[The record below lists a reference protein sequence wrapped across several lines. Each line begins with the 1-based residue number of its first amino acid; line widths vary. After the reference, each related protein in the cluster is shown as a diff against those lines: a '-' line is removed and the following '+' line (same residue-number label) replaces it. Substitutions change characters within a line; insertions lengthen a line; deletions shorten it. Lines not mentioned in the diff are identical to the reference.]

1 MTTALLLLWT
11 AIALFCGTAVAS
23 VRLVSRTRLLEELRR
38 RGRESMLE
46 LYDAHEHEYGLTTL
60 IYRQLAIVLFVITVS
75 MTLPPENTGRW
86 HPLCVLGL
94 SAVWFIVVGV
104 AIPTAWARHA
114 GEAFIAQ
121 VFHALEGLRKVTRP
135 LLIVIHAIDEIVR
148 RLAGAPRERED
159 PTEELEREIM
169 DAVTQAETT
178 GAMDET
184 EKAMIESVMVL
195 DDTAVTEIMT
205 PRTDLVGVESGASF
219 AEVRDLIL
227 KEGHS
232 RIPVYEETLDHIVG
246 ILYAKDLLRVTDPAS
261 FSLREMMRPVL
272 FVPETKDLASLLRE
286 FQSGRRHMAIVLDEY
301 GGTAGLVT
309 IEDILEE
316 LVGEITDEHEPPP
329 APPIMRLDDR
339 SALVD
344 ARVRVQEVNEEL
356 QLDLPEDEA
365 YDTLGG
371 YVFSK
376 LGRIPKVGE
385 RFVDNGVEVEIVEA
399 GERSV
404 GRVRITLQLA
414 AKGE

>member
-23 VRLVSRTRLLEELRR
+23 VRLVSRTRLLEELKR

-94 SAVWFIVVGV
+94 SAAWFIVVGV

-121 VFHALEGLRKVTRP
+121 VFHALEFLRRVTRP
-135 LLIVIHAIDEIVR
+135 LLVVIHGIDEIVR
-148 RLAGAPRERED
+148 RLAGAPREKED

-195 DDTAVTEIMT
+195 DETAVTEIMT
-205 PRTDLVGVESGASF
+205 PRTDLVGVESTATF

-246 ILYAKDLLRVTDPAS
+246 ILYAKDLLRVEDPAS

-286 FQSGRRHMAIVLDEY
+286 FQTGRRHMAIVLDEY

-339 SALVD
+339 AALVD
-344 ARVRVQEVNEEL
+344 ARVRVQEANEEL
-356 QLDLPEDEA
+356 HLDLPEDEA

-385 RFVDNGVEVEIVEA
+385 RFVDDGVEVEIVEA

-404 GRVRITLQLA
+404 GRVRITLQPA
-414 AKGE
+414 AKEE